1 MSAICGTCH
10 HAYEYST
17 QTESSTRVALHVEIS
32 VCLERNAHSL
42 SGGKCPGYL
51 ISGSMKRS
59 MTEGSNMSYLSYN
72 EIPSK
77 MRQNFILSG
86 YRRLNC
92 SAMECLISVFLP
104 TSETFNFW
112 THYIPL
118 LFFLYRFYHLFF
130 LNAEF
135 GYGHPFL
142 LPMWS
147 FAFGVSFS
155 LTISCTTHVF
165 NCVSL
170 WLHET
175 FYYMNMI
182 ALNVYGFG
190 SVIACYYYILP
201 TLNVM
206 DVTRVSQLMQR
217 HGRYTEYSVLV
228 TFPIFIETLFFELH
242 LSNATLF
249 FYFCR
254 QRTWLGL
261 SLFFTVSKVPE
272 KIWPGHFDI
281 LGHSHQW
288 VHVFTSFAL
297 YDQLCYLEHGLNT
310 FAKTSPPYPR
320 FAGTVGPM
328 FLLLINI
335 NILMLWVKFESCGPC
350 KCVRFQEHL

>member
-1 MSAICGTCH
+1 
-10 HAYEYST
+10 
-17 QTESSTRVALHVEIS
+17 
-32 VCLERNAHSL
+32 
-42 SGGKCPGYL
+42 
-51 ISGSMKRS
+51 

-217 HGRYTEYSVLV
+217 HGRYTEYSVLLKTYNAICIPATFLLLIVSTIAACKTYLDSMQYHLAIRAAALAIPLSV

-328 FLLLINI
+328 FLLLGSLLIAI
-335 NILMLWVKFESCGPC
+335 QIFAKYSQISV
-350 KCVRFQEHL
+350 QD